1 MAEEHLMTVEEFNQ
15 AVRGWTLRVKSLTKQ
30 TLDSNTKATGH
41 LSNYPTYLDRENYDS
56 PYYKIKFHFERYGV
70 FRAYGAGRG
79 YVIVNG
85 VPVRGYRVRSDSD
98 IKKRLFGGEAK
109 EMLENGYRT
118 REINVA
124 KKIAGNQNV
133 IRRTPLN
140 WFDKHINQ
148 NIKYLADV
156 AQGFYGDEA
165 LRQILS
171 NFHKLKIIK
180 KQ

>member
-15 AVRGWTLRVKSLTKQ
+15 AATKWALKIRAQSRSSLSRTRASGRLAILLEQFVDKESS
-30 TLDSNTKATGH
+30 DKPA
-41 LSNYPTYLDRENYDS
+41 
-56 PYYKIKFHFERYGV
+56 YKIKFNFLRYGV

-98 IKKRLFGGEAK
+98 IKKKLFGGEAK

-124 KKIAGNQNV
+124 KKVDKDQ
-133 IRRTPLN
+133 RRVMIGLTGT
-140 WFDKHINQ
+140 FK
-148 NIKYLADV
+148 
-156 AQGFYGDEA
+156 
-165 LRQILS
+165 QIS
-171 NFHKLKIIK
+171 TIWQMPYRNFMVTKLFEICSEISIKLKSS
-180 KQ
+180 

>member
-15 AVRGWTLRVKSLTKQ
+15 AATKWALKIRVQSRSSLSRTRASGRLAILLEQFVDKESS
-30 TLDSNTKATGH
+30 DKPA
-41 LSNYPTYLDRENYDS
+41 
-56 PYYKIKFHFERYGV
+56 YKIKFNFLRYGV

-98 IKKRLFGGEAK
+98 IKKKLFGGEAK

-124 KKIAGNQNV
+124 KKVDKDQRRV
-133 IRRTPLN
+133 MRTPLD
-140 WFDKHINQ
+140 WIDRHIQ
-148 NIKYLADV
+148 ANINHLADAV
-156 AQGFYGDEA
+156 QEFYGDEA
-165 LRQILS
+165 LRNMLR
-171 NFHKLKIIK
+171 NFNKIKIVK
-180 KQ
+180 K